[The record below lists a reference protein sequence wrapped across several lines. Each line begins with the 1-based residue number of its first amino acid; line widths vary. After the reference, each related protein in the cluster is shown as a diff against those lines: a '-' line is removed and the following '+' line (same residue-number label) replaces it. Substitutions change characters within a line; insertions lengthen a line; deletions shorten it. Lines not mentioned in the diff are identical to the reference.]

1 MAIESA
7 ATRADDGS
15 ERGRFSA
22 ICQANLPLR
31 PWSEERTRRLPGLN
45 PLEPRHWLVV
55 DDVYGEQMSY
65 RDHLIEHHFPVVFS
79 CMDAAGNAA
88 AELLEL
94 VIEAVTEIRGFFRKE
109 NSVTRPDGVSVQ
121 LDGRHPLATVGRLV
135 QEDFCILQKTGTEHV
150 LTAGILCFPASWS
163 LDEKLGRPLT
173 SIHRPIQ
180 GYDHRVARGV
190 QRVFDALV
198 PERPLWRA
206 NNLVYDHPDLF
217 QPRRENARRSK
228 PGKGRKWIRVE
239 LQTLRK
245 LPVSKAVVF
254 GIHTWV
260 VSEENVGPG
269 CALLDDR

>member
-1 MAIESA
+1 MAIDPA
-7 ATRADDGS
+7 ATRAGDGS

-22 ICQANLPLR
+22 ICQAKLSVR

-45 PLEPRHWLVV
+45 PLNPCQWLVV

-65 RDHLIEHHFPVVFS
+65 RDHLVEHHLPDVFA
-79 CMDAAGNAA
+79 CMDVAGNAA

-94 VIEAVTEIRGFFRKE
+94 VIEAVTEIRGFCRKK
-109 NSVTRPDGVSVQ
+109 NFVCRPDGVSVL
-121 LDGRHPLATVGRLV
+121 LDGQHPLATVGRLV

-173 SIHRPIQ
+173 SIHQPIPE
-180 GYDHRVARGV
+180 YDDRVARGV

-206 NNLVYDHPDLF
+206 NNLVYDDPDLF
-217 QPRRENARRSK
+217 QPRRENARRLK
-228 PGKGRKWIRVE
+228 PGEGMKWIRVE

-260 VSEENVGPG
+260 VSQENVDPG
-269 CALLDDR
+269 CPLLDR

>member
-7 ATRADDGS
+7 ATRAGDGS

-22 ICQANLPLR
+22 ICQAELPVR

-45 PLEPRHWLVV
+45 PLNPRHWLVV

-65 RDHLIEHHFPVVFS
+65 RDHLVEHHFPGVFA
-79 CMDAAGNAA
+79 CLDVAGNAA

-94 VIEAVTEIRGFFRKE
+94 VIETVTEIRGFCRKK
-109 NSVTRPDGVSVQ
+109 NIVTRPDGVSVR

-135 QEDFCILQKTGTEHV
+135 QEDFCILQKSGTEHV

-163 LDEKLGRPLT
+163 LGEKLCRPLT
-173 SIHRPIQ
+173 SIHQPIPE
-180 GYDHRVARGV
+180 YDDRVARGV

-206 NNLVYDHPDLF
+206 NNLVYDDPDLF

-228 PGKGRKWIRVE
+228 PGDGRKWIRVE

-245 LPVSKAVVF
+245 LPESQAVVF

-260 VSEENVGPG
+260 VSQENVGPG
-269 CALLDDR
+269 CPLLDR